1 MSTQPTAKIHV
12 VVPPD
17 LKGWLE
23 SRARGEDRT
32 LSGFCLHIMEAY
44 RAGGTQA
51 TDTILKCRQASDPH
65 PEGSHAAEGVL
76 GDSLQGPSAVESEVQ
91 RFQSYLG
98 HRLLVDKKLRD
109 PWVCLLVRGLKCS
122 GPEVAEMLHV
132 TERSVYRMVKGE
144 QTKRGP
150 RKKPRPRLDPPRRGA

>member
-1 MSTQPTAKIHV
+1 MPTQLTAKIQV

-17 LKGWLE
+17 LKRWLDL
-23 SRARGEDRT
+23 RARGEDRT
-32 LSGFCLHIMEAY
+32 LSGFCLHIMEEY
-44 RAGGTQA
+44 RAGGTQG
-51 TDTILKCRQASDPH
+51 TDNILKRRQASGPH
-65 PEGSHAAEGVL
+65 LEGTRAPEGATSSSAKE
-76 GDSLQGPSAVESEVQ
+76 PSAVEFEVR

-109 PWVCLLVRGLKCS
+109 PWVCLLVRGLKWPV
-122 GPEVAEMLHV
+122 PEVAEMLHV

-150 RKKPRPRLDPPRRGA
+150 RKKPRPRPDPPRQGA